1 MRPSKFVTC
10 FLLYFLYTAPH
21 LVQGIDPLSH
31 ELIQW
36 REIRSSNGTKPSD
49 FHYLVT
55 GGYRPPVNDLVK
67 YAVSIRFGDAK
78 RFFGTNHMCG
88 GSIISKRAILTAGHC
103 MYSKCVFIC
112 EIHLSIS
119 LSLPPF
125 PTCRRGM
132 MMQARKLRVFAGT
145 PRRLEEASTTQ
156 ELRVKKVLPHPKYRP
171 GKYRHD
177 LGVLQLRDE
186 VSPTEAAAII
196 PLADKAT
203 TPGQLCTV
211 VGWGT
216 VVQVREGLRSG
227 SISLDE
233 CFPFFFQFGP
243 SPDEAIN
250 GDLEVLP
257 NSECTKLA
265 NFNPKGMICARN
277 RDDSEVD
284 SCQGDSGG
292 PLISENK
299 LIGVVSFGEGCGEK
313 YSAGV
318 YTDVYYY
325 HDWIVENSA
334 HLRLVSQVSLVLAL
348 LQPAWW

>member
-103 MYSKCVFIC
+103 MYSK
-112 EIHLSIS
+112 
-119 LSLPPF
+119 
-125 PTCRRGM
+125 RGM
-132 MMQARKLRVFAGT
+132 MIQARKLRVFAGT

-216 VVQVREGLRSG
+216 VV
-227 SISLDE
+227 
-233 CFPFFFQFGP
+233 QFGP